1 MNGTMDLN
9 DRRRADHQLAK
20 ESEEARNE
28 YVRQA
33 EIEAI
38 ADGEYRRVKA
48 KTYLEARDQSMTST
62 GAEIVAAAAAS
73 EIKQRRDIASSLAK
87 AALLKISECDRRRVT
102 VRDIHSTSE
111 RIDGL
116 AA

>member
-20 ESEEARNE
+20 DIDDARGE

-38 ADGEYRRVKA
+38 ADGEYRRIKA
-48 KTYLEARDQSMTST
+48 QTYVQCRDQSMTSA

-73 EIKQRRDIASSLAK
+73 EIKQKRDIAESLK
-87 AALLKISECDRRRVT
+87 RAALLKIAECDRRRVT

>member
-20 ESEEARNE
+20 DSEEARNE

-48 KTYLEARDQSMTST
+48 KTYLEARDQAMTST

-73 EIKQRRDIASSLAK
+73 EVKQKRDIASSLAK
-87 AALLKISECDRRRVT
+87 ASLLKIAECDRRRVT